1 MSETLE
7 LHLARELDVDYD
19 AAAGALRAG
28 PARWLPGFEQEGE
41 RITTRLALARAG
53 RRVGRRAEVR
63 VGSVQPFAYG
73 VTARLEWQDARRP
86 RLYPRLEGHLRLERG
101 GEDGRCRFR
110 FDARYTPP
118 AGPLGE
124 SVDRAVMHRVADATV
139 RDFFSGVAQR
149 LEKSAAS
156 A

>member
-1 MSETLE
+1 MSESLE
-7 LHLARELDVDYD
+7 LHLARELDVAYD
-19 AAAGALRAG
+19 VAAGALRAG

-41 RITTRLALARAG
+41 RITARLALARAG
-53 RRVGRRAEVR
+53 RRVGRRVEVR
-63 VGSVQPFAYG
+63 VGTVQRFGYG

-86 RLYPRLEGHLRLERG
+86 RFYPRLEGHLRLERG
-101 GEDGRCRFR
+101 SAEDRCRFR

-118 AGPLGE
+118 AGALGG
-124 SVDRAVMHRVADATV
+124 SVDRAVLHRLADATV

-149 LEKSAAS
+149 LERAAAS